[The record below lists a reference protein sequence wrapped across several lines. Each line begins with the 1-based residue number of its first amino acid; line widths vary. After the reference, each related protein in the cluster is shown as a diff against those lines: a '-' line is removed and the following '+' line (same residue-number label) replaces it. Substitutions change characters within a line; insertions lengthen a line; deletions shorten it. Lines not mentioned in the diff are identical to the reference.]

1 MESIRRFQQKR
12 AGARDLGEVNMQFKS
27 LGVKG
32 RRAILA
38 STVAFSWIVTNPLL
52 PNLEGVAFAKG
63 NHGQHD
69 HSVSGQHGA
78 HHGKTGAH
86 HNHRGGKNKSNQTTT
101 TTTDD
106 DTSDDDSTEDD
117 STDDDGGTDDGSTGT
132 DDNGTDDDTGG
143 VDD

>member
-1 MESIRRFQQKR
+1 
-12 AGARDLGEVNMQFKS
+12 MQLKS

-38 STVAFSWIVTNPLL
+38 STVALSWLVTNPLL
-52 PNLEGVAFAKG
+52 PNLEGAAFAKG

-69 HSVSGQHGA
+69 QGVGGKHGT
-78 HHGKTGAH
+78 HHGKTETH
-86 HNHRGGKNKSNQTTT
+86 HNHRGGKSNSTTQ

-106 DTSDDDSTEDD
+106 DDDSSDDDSSDDDGTDDD
-117 STDDDGGTDDGSTGT
+117 STDDDSGGT
-132 DDNGTDDDTGG
+132 DDNGTDDDAGG

>member
-1 MESIRRFQQKR
+1 
-12 AGARDLGEVNMQFKS
+12 MQLKT

-38 STVAFSWIVTNPLL
+38 STVAFSWLVTNPLL

-69 HSVSGQHGA
+69 QGVGGKQGA
-78 HHGKTGAH
+78 HHGKSATH
-86 HNHRGGKNKSNQTTT
+86 HNHRGKNKSTTQTTT
-101 TTTDD
+101 TDDD
-106 DTSDDDSTEDD
+106 DTSDDDTTDDD
-117 STDDDGGTDDGSTGT
+117 STDDDSTDDDTTGT
-132 DDNGTDDDTGG
+132 DDSGTDDDTGG